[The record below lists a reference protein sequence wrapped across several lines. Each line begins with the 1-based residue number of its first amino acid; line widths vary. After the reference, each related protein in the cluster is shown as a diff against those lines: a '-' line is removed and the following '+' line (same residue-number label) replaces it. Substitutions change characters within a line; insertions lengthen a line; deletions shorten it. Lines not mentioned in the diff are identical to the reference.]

1 MNKGY
6 DKHFNPT
13 LESTSFEE
21 RLKDFKEIGAYA
33 KKGIQEREDFYKIYG
48 RGWWWFNDV
57 SFAPRY
63 KDSWIEQFRI
73 NSKEKDDE

>member
-1 MNKGY
+1 MKKGY

-21 RLKDFKEIGAYA
+21 RLKNFKEIGAYS

-48 RGWWWFNDV
+48 RAWWWFNGTSRV
-57 SFAPRY
+57 YRY
-63 KDSWIEQFRI
+63 RNSWSEQFRKGD
-73 NSKEKDDE
+73 NNE